1 MSFEITVTSQPD
13 KGTLRAMDSKRV
25 QVAIL
30 RGMKEIGKLLTLT
43 ARAGIRKRNKT
54 GRVYNFRGRKHRAG
68 APGEYPAKRTGD
80 LGRSIDFDAHKFRL
94 EFGTNSPYAKFLQ
107 QFKTP
112 EERTSQWKIIQP
124 RPFLTLSHDANK
136 DEFRKIMQKNIL
148 SEFNL

>member
-1 MSFEITVTSQPD
+1 MSFEITVKTEID
-13 KGTLRAMDSKRV
+13 KSVDRAFNPNRV

-54 GRVYNFRGRKHRAG
+54 GRVYNFRGRKHRSG

-80 LGRSIDFDAHKFRL
+80 LARSVDFDANKYRM
-94 EFGTNSPYAKFLQ
+94 EFGTNSKYAKYLQ

-112 EERTSQWKIIQP
+112 EQRSSNWKKIAP
-124 RPFLTLSHDANK
+124 RPFLTLSHDAHK
-136 DEFRKIMQKNIL
+136 DEFEKIMSKNIR
-148 SEFNL
+148 SEFDL

>member
-1 MSFEITVTSQPD
+1 MSFEIKVIEKVDNDVFQ
-13 KGTLRAMDSKRV
+13 AMDSKRV

-43 ARAGIRKRNKT
+43 ARAGTRKRNKT
-54 GRVYNFRGRKHRAG
+54 GRVYNFRGRKHRAS

-80 LGRSIDFDAHKFRL
+80 LGRSIDFDASGFKM
-94 EFGTNSPYAKFLQ
+94 EFGTNSPYAKYLQ

-112 EERTSQWKIIQP
+112 EQRSSSWKKIAP
-124 RPFLTLSHDANK
+124 RPFLSLAHDSHK
-136 DEFRKIMQKNIL
+136 DEFEKIMSKHIR

>member
-1 MSFEITVTSQPD
+1 MAFEIKVSQNVD
-13 KGTLRAMDSKRV
+13 KDVSRALDSKRV

-30 RGMKEIGKLLTLT
+30 RGMKEIGKTLTLT

-54 GRVYNFRGRKHRAG
+54 GRVYNFRGRKHRSG

-80 LGRSIDFDAHKFRL
+80 LARSIEFDANKFRM
-94 EFGTNSPYAKFLQ
+94 EFGTNSPYAKYLQ

-112 EERTSQWKIIQP
+112 EQRSSQWRIIAP

-136 DEFRKIMQKNIL
+136 DLFEKIMSKNFR
-148 SEFNL
+148 SEFNV